1 MGMKR
6 EEGERGKEKRL
17 DSLIKEEG
25 TLAEFLEFLL

>member
-6 EEGERGKEKRL
+6 EEGEKGKEKWL
-17 DSLIKEEG
+17 DSLIKLEG